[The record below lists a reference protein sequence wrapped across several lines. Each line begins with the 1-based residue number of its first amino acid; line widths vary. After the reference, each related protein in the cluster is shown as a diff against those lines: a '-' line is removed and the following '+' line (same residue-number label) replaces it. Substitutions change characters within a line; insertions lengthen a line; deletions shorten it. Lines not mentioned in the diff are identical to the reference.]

1 MAVRK
6 APAFHQ
12 AVSVARGPLRFV
24 YAPKTVAATDSHGR
38 DTLSAEEGFAVALIG
53 SEEIRVVRR
62 EDGSLVLHARVTSLP
77 RWGMRAASCDQPPI
91 VLSDA
96 DASAAF
102 DVELLPY
109 ADTLIRLAVL
119 PVL

>member
-1 MAVRK
+1 
-6 APAFHQ
+6 
-12 AVSVARGPLRFV
+12 
-24 YAPKTVAATDSHGR
+24 
-38 DTLSAEEGFAVALIG
+38 
-53 SEEIRVVRR
+53 
-62 EDGSLVLHARVTSLP
+62 
-77 RWGMRAASCDQPPI
+77 MRAASCDQPPI